1 MATVHRLLVGLAA
14 GVFITAH
21 AGSFK
26 IGQITID
33 RPYARA
39 TAPGQPS
46 GGAYLRLDNRGPA
59 DRLVSV
65 HSDVARSTELHE
77 MKMEGDVMRMRQID
91 AIDVPRDQPVALRPG
106 GLHIMLMGLKAPLK
120 EGDKFPLT
128 LRFQN
133 AGEVK
138 VEVQVEGV
146 KPAEPMRHDSKH

>member
-1 MATVHRLLVGLAA
+1 MTALPRLLVAFAA
-14 GVFITAH
+14 ACSFAAQAH
-21 AGSFK
+21 SFK
-26 IGQITID
+26 IAEITID
-33 RPYARA
+33 HPYARA

-46 GGAYLRLDNRGPA
+46 GGAFLRLDNRGPA
-59 DRLVSV
+59 DRLVAVQSG
-65 HSDVARSTELHE
+65 VAGSTELHE

-91 AIDVPRDQPVALRPG
+91 AVELPRNQSVSLQAG

-138 VEVQVEGV
+138 VEVYVEAVRPG
-146 KPAEPMRHDSKH
+146 EPMRHDMKH